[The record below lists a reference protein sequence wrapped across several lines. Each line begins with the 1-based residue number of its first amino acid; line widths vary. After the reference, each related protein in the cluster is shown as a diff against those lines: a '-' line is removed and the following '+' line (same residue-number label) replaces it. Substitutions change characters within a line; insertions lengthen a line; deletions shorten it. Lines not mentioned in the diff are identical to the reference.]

1 MLIFALS
8 EFKEMLSK
16 MTKLELCCLFV
27 GHIIGYSFMFF
38 EHLEILKQM
47 LKQSAENVFVIHGKK
62 E

>member
-27 GHIIGYSFMFF
+27 GHIISFYFDG
-38 EHLEILKQM
+38 
-47 LKQSAENVFVIHGKK
+47 VDWY
-62 E
+62 

>member
-27 GHIIGYSFMFF
+27 GHIIGILFMFF
-38 EHLEILKQM
+38 DNLEILKKM
-47 LKQSAENVFVIHGKK
+47 W
-62 E
+62 

>member
-27 GHIIGYSFMFF
+27 GHIIGCYFIFYG
-38 EHLEILKQM
+38 
-47 LKQSAENVFVIHGKK
+47 VDWY
-62 E
+62 

>member
-27 GHIIGYSFMFF
+27 GHIIGWYFTFYGVNW
-38 EHLEILKQM
+38 H
-47 LKQSAENVFVIHGKK
+47 
-62 E
+62 